1 MKTLSEHIL
10 DIVQNSVKASANL
23 IEIIVMENRNDDLYH
38 LEIRDDGCG
47 MTQETA
53 IRALEPFFTSRT
65 TRKVGLGLPLLK
77 HNAEQAGGSLD
88 ISSEPGKGTTVT
100 ARFGLS
106 HIDRPALGD
115 IAGVFLL
122 LAIGHPGTGFSYQH
136 TTPEGSFSISTA
148 DLRETLGD
156 VSLMNP
162 EIMDGVRELI
172 RNNLEAIHATT

>member
-1 MKTLSEHIL
+1 MKTISDHIL
-10 DIVQNSVKASANL
+10 DIAQNSAKASANL
-23 IEIIVMENRNDDLYH
+23 IEIIVTENWNDDLYS

-53 IRALEPFFTSRT
+53 IRAQEPFFTSRT

-77 HNAEQAGGSLD
+77 HNAVQTGGSLV

-106 HIDRPALGD
+106 HIDRPILGD

-122 LAIGHPGTGFSYQH
+122 LAIGHPTTGFSYVH
-136 TTPEGSFSISTA
+136 TTPNGSISISTA
-148 DLRETLGD
+148 ELHETLGD
-156 VSLMNP
+156 VPLKIP
-162 EIMDGVRELI
+162 EIMEGVRELI
-172 RNNLEAIHATT
+172 RNNLEMIKANK